1 MCFGVASKESERGID
16 VPQDAECSV
25 HGDVLEK
32 RAWVEDA
39 LKLCG
44 GEALGVQGELL
55 DTVQTLAWGSGCCLV
70 DTQIGSRPGN
80 GNWRWIG
87 LMTWCIGAVMTSVMC
102 VAPIPPIPGPRQ
114 AAGMDDHTSS
124 AGR

>member
-55 DTVQTLAWGSGCCLV
+55 DTVQTLDWGSGYVLRGHANRLQTGQWQLAMDRADDLV
-70 DTQIGSRPGN
+70 HWGGDDLRDVCGSNSSDPRP
-80 GNWRWIG
+80 
-87 LMTWCIGAVMTSVMC
+87 
-102 VAPIPPIPGPRQ
+102 Q
-114 AAGMDDHTSS
+114 AG
-124 AGR
+124 GRDG